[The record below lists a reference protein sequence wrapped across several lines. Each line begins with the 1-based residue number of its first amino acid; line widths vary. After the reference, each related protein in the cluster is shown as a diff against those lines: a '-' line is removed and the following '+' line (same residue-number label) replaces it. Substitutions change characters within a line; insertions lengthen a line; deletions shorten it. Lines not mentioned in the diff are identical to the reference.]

1 MFRVA
6 LVNKLGEHK
15 SDNFNTREE
24 TDEYILS
31 NEATKF
37 MISKNGIIIETD
49 KGIRNEKD

>member
-15 SDNFNTREE
+15 AENFNTREE
-24 TDEYILS
+24 VDEYILS

-37 MISKNGIIIETD
+37 MIAENKIVIETD
-49 KGIRNEKD
+49 KGIRN